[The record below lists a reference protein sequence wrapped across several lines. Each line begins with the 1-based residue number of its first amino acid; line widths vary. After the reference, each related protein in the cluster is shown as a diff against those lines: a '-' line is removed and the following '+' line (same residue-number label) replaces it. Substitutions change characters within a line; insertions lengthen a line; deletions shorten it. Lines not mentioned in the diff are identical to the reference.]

1 MRLAYQIT
9 AHQNPEQLVALL
21 AALQHPDNLYLIQP
35 DSKTLSG
42 KEAVLQ
48 RFASQHANVIIA
60 PPTDLRWASWSLMQ
74 ARLDGIAQLLARPE
88 PWQMLI
94 NLSGQDFPL
103 QSQEAI
109 RAWFDGKAEQNFV
122 EHFDPHQRWA
132 DPMARIER
140 IRLELPLMK
149 SGWNVPKIRRDRWT
163 PNLGANTRYV
173 GGSRYMVLNRA
184 FCEHLMQSPQLPA
197 WRQAMARTYR
207 PDEVMVQSFI
217 MNSPFADSVQNRHC
231 HEVDWSAG
239 GSHPKV
245 FTMADLPRLEA
256 SEQLF
261 ARKFDAT
268 VDADVLKAL
277 AARLPHA

>member
-9 AHQNPEQLVALL
+9 AHQNPAQLVALL

-35 DSKTLSG
+35 DSKSLSG
-42 KEAVLQ
+42 QEAVLQ
-48 RFASQHANVIIA
+48 QFARQHPNVIIA
-60 PPTDLRWASWSLMQ
+60 KATDLRWASWSLMQ
-74 ARLDGIAQLLARPE
+74 SRLDGIAQLLARPE

-103 QSQEAI
+103 QSQDAI
-109 RAWFDGKAEQNFV
+109 RAWFDGKGEQNFL
-122 EHFDPHQRWA
+122 EHFDPHQHWV

-140 IRLELPLMK
+140 IRLELPFMK
-149 SGWNVPKIRRDRWT
+149 SGWNVPKLRRDRWT
-163 PNLGANTRYV
+163 PNLGADTRYV

-184 FCEHLMQSPQLPA
+184 FCEHLMQSPRLPA
-197 WRQAMARTYR
+197 WRQAMTRTYR

-217 MNSPFADSVQNRHC
+217 MNSPFADTVQNRHV
-231 HEVDWSAG
+231 HEVDWRDG

-245 FTMADLPRLEA
+245 FTMEDLPRLEA

-261 ARKFDAT
+261 ARKFDPA
-268 VDADVLKAL
+268 VDAEVLKAL
-277 AARLPHA
+277 AARLARS